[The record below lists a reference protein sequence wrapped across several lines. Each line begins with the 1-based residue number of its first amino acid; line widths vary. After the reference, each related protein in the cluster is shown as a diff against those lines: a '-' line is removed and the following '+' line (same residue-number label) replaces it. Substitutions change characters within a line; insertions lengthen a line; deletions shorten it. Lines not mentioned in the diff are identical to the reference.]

1 MATVQLEADEID
13 EILRT
18 AGSGVLSLC
27 DGAETYAVPESFG
40 YDGNALYF
48 QLVHDDDS
56 EKMAFIET
64 TDAATFTVY
73 DESPAESVIVRG
85 PIETVPEDDHAIAM
99 NAIAENAAIPTLNVS
114 PTAALETLSMDLY
127 QIRPA
132 DVSGRAFGEQH
143 GAVEDGRRSAW
154 DGGQASP

>member
-1 MATVQLEADEID
+1 MVTVQLEADEID

-27 DGAETYAVPESFG
+27 NGTETYAVPESFG
-40 YDGNALYF
+40 YDGDVLYF

-85 PIETVPEDDHAIAM
+85 PIETVPEDDRAVAM

-114 PTAALETLSMDLY
+114 PTAALDDLSMNLY
-127 QIRPA
+127 QLRPA
-132 DVSGRAFGEQH
+132 DVSGRAFGNRRDAAEN
-143 GAVEDGRRSAW
+143 GRRSARN
-154 DGGQASP
+154 GGQASP

>member
-1 MATVQLEADEID
+1 MVTMQLEADEID

-27 DGAETYAVPESFG
+27 DGTETYAVPESFG
-40 YDGNALYF
+40 YDGDALYF

-64 TDAATFTVY
+64 TGTATVTVY
-73 DESPAESVIVRG
+73 SESPAESVVVRG
-85 PIETVPEDDHAIAM
+85 SIEPVPDADHAIAM

-114 PTAALETLSMDLY
+114 PTAALDDLTIDLY
-127 QIRPA
+127 QLRPES
-132 DVSGRAFGEQH
+132 VSGRAFGDRHEATE
-143 GAVEDGRRSAW
+143 GDSLPL
-154 DGGQASP
+154 DDGQAFP